1 MIPGKKYTP
10 EDILRT
16 VWRRKWLLIVPFVVV
31 TLATVV
37 VTFSLPD
44 LYQSEALILVV
55 PQRVPE
61 DYVRPTVTTRIEDR
75 LQTISQQIMSRARLE
90 AIIAEFDLY
99 PRLRESELMED
110 VVQRMRRDIGI
121 NVIRGNAFRI
131 SYVSE
136 DRLLAMRVT
145 ERLAR
150 LFIDESLRDRE
161 VLAQGTNQ
169 FLQSQLE
176 ETRQRLI
183 EHERRLEEYRRAHS
197 GELPSQMEA
206 NLTAAN
212 NLQLQL
218 QSLNDSLNRDRDRMD
233 TLRRTLEDLQL
244 QNTLAGRPVVDPQE
258 GTTAG
263 ELAKAQQAL
272 RQMELRLKPEHP
284 DIVRMKRIIR
294 DLEQKAEAEAL
305 QAPVSTGVGV
315 ASLSPQ
321 EKRIAELQS
330 EMRTLQDQINDK
342 EAQAERMR
350 AEMAAYQAKAD
361 AAPSRET
368 ELIELNRDYE
378 TLRRMYADLLQKSQQ
393 AQIAADL
400 ETRQIGEQF
409 RFLEPPR
416 VPQRPFSPNRAQ
428 LNLLGALGGF
438 VLGLGFVALAEYR
451 DTTLKTDEDVVVALS
466 LPVLAMIPMMAT
478 TDDVRRRRRRR
489 LALSFTVAIVVLAA
503 AAATVWL
510 VLRA

>member
-1 MIPGKKYTP
+1 M
-10 EDILRT
+10 
-16 VWRRKWLLIVPFVVV
+16 VWRRRWMLIIPFVVV
-31 TLATVV
+31 TLATVGI
-37 VTFSLPD
+37 TLYLPD
-44 LYQSEALILVV
+44 LYQSEAVILVV

-61 DYVRPTVTTRIEDR
+61 NYVRPTVTARIEDR

-90 AIIAEFDLY
+90 AIIAEFNLY
-99 PRLRESELMED
+99 PDLRESQLMED

-121 NVIRGNAFRI
+121 NVIRGNAFRV

-169 FLQSQLE
+169 FLESQLDQ
-176 ETRQRLI
+176 TRRQLI
-183 EHERRLEEYRRAHS
+183 EHEKRLEEYRMAHA
-197 GELPSQMEA
+197 GELPSQA
-206 NLTAAN
+206 PSNLTAAN
-212 NLQLQL
+212 NAQLQL
-218 QSLNDSLNRDRDRMD
+218 QSLTDSLNRDRDRLD
-233 TLRRTLEDLQL
+233 VLRRSMADLETQASLDS
-244 QNTLAGRPVVDPQE
+244 RPTVDPDE
-258 GTTAG
+258 GGGTA
-263 ELAKAQQAL
+263 AQQLAAAQRAL

-284 DIVRMKRIIR
+284 DIVRMKRVIR

-305 QAPVSTGVGV
+305 QAPVSTGVSTPAATPAEAARRKRMSDIEEEV
-315 ASLSPQ
+315 RSLQ
-321 EKRIAELQS
+321 KQLAEKEETANRLRSRMA
-330 EMRTLQDQINDK
+330 MY
-342 EAQAERMR
+342 QAR
-350 AEMAAYQAKAD
+350 AE
-361 AAPSRET
+361 AAPTRET

-378 TLRRMYADLLQKSQQ
+378 VLRRMYGELQQKSQQ

-416 VPQRPFSPNRAQ
+416 VPQRPFSPNRPQ
-428 LNLLGALGGF
+428 LNMLGALGGL

-478 TDDVRRRRRRR
+478 TDEMRRRRRRR
-489 LALSFTVAIVVLAA
+489 LALSFTVALVVLTA